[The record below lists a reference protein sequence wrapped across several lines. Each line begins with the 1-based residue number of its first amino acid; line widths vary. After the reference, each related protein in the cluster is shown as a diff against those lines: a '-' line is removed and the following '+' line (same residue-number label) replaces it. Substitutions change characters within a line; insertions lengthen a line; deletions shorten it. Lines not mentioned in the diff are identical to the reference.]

1 MQSAASAAARNNIV
15 LRHLCLSNSMPGLRR
30 AKPQSRRV
38 GTHVV
43 NVRAPAKKTGKRGE
57 STEEDVD

>member
-1 MQSAASAAARNNIV
+1 MQSAASAAARTGIL
-15 LRHLCLSNSMPGLRR
+15 LRHLCLSNSMPTSRR
-30 AKPQSRRV
+30 AKPQPPAASLV
-38 GTHVV
+38 A